1 MTVTQEMYNRTGDKC
16 RDITSTL
23 WNGNDVLCLKCLAIC
38 LTDNGLHKQY
48 INWLYKQ

>member
-1 MTVTQEMYNRTGDKC
+1 MQEYYKHFVEWEWCALFEMF
-16 RDITSTL
+16 S
-23 WNGNDVLCLKCLAIC
+23 CLAVYLFIC